1 MFNVGRIVARTDQSP
16 DCLQTKPTSRS
27 AVLLKWDKNSPFFAQ
42 KEDSGRR
49 RVGGYQASYL
59 SPNNQL
65 LSIRMVTSSLALSH
79 PNDHHVGM
87 DM

>member
-1 MFNVGRIVARTDQSP
+1 MWAEL
-16 DCLQTKPTSRS
+16 LQGQIKVQTVCKPNLPGTF

-42 KEDSGRR
+42 KEDSVRR